1 MSDQRDLF
9 GHEEYPPQLYGG
21 LPPHVDQDTSREAA
35 RAIKE
40 DANTIRARIRELIGQ
55 SSGLTCD
62 EVEMKTG
69 LSHQTASARIREL
82 ALLGDIVDSSQRR
95 PTRSG
100 RKAIVW
106 IIPR

>member
-1 MSDQRDLF
+1 MTEQ
-9 GHEEYPPQLYGG
+9 YPLHLYGG
-21 LPPHVDQDTSREAA
+21 LPPHVNQDTSRDAA
-35 RAIKE
+35 RSIKD
-40 DANTIRARIRELIGQ
+40 DANTIRANVRMLIAQ
-55 SSGLTCD
+55 STGLTCD

-82 ALLGDIVDSSQRR
+82 ALLGDIKDSAQRR

-106 IIPR
+106 VIA